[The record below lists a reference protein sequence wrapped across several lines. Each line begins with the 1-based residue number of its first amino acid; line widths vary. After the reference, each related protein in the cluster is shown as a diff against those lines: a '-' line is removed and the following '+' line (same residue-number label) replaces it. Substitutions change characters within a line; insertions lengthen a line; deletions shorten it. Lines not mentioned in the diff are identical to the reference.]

1 MSACMS
7 EFKKMFKFA
16 TNLNHKVVSSSTM
29 DIYVCNRKTIKL
41 NRREYRVVNWYL
53 SYRERLVTQMLID
66 TVACKV

>member
-29 DIYVCNRKTIKL
+29 DIYDL
-41 NRREYRVVNWYL
+41 NMCAQISNNTKPPPIYNNKISFVL
-53 SYRERLVTQMLID
+53 FPTS
-66 TVACKV
+66 

>member
-29 DIYVCNRKTIKL
+29 DIYDRF
-41 NRREYRVVNWYL
+41 
-53 SYRERLVTQMLID
+53 Q
-66 TVACKV
+66 

>member
-29 DIYVCNRKTIKL
+29 DIYAQQPL
-41 NRREYRVVNWYL
+41 
-53 SYRERLVTQMLID
+53 LIWQH
-66 TVACKV
+66 